1 MEVQKPQCQLAAE
14 DDWSINTHFLTKK
27 CYFSASTKT
36 LRWKWA
42 VTVVKRENPKFWYP
56 FFGRF
61 SEMNSR
67 FATKT
72 CFYEHSFRSAGTF
85 MYIYIHI
92 SIYMHVYIRTCIHT
106 YIYMYNIYICTWL
119 FKYVS
124 MYVYLMCIWSQKSGT
139 YERGL
144 SSSSYA
150 WDHQSG
156 CTSHESEVL
165 SDGPWLVSPPKRKCY
180 GRWFSFLDNGHW
192 HFSMLSL
199 SRSVVLLFFFGNHP
213 WLTGFWGVIKGG
225 LGRWV
230 HWFPTSEGKTW
241 DTQIWGTRPGK
252 LTKNYGKSPFYS
264 WEHPLQMA
272 INGHFQ

>member
-1 MEVQKPQCQLAAE
+1 MSCYCGKTRKPRILV
-14 DDWSINTHFLTKK
+14 SIFWKIFRNEFALRHKNMLLRAQFSVRRDIYVYIYTH
-27 CYFSASTKT
+27 
-36 LRWKWA
+36 
-42 VTVVKRENPKFWYP
+42 
-56 FFGRF
+56 
-61 SEMNSR
+61 
-67 FATKT
+67 
-72 CFYEHSFRSAGTF
+72 
-85 MYIYIHI
+85 IYIHAC
-92 SIYMHVYIRTCIHT
+92 IYTYMYSHI

-199 SRSVVLLFFFGNHP
+199 SRSVVLLFFSETIHGS
-213 WLTGFWGVIKGG
+213 LASGG
-225 LGRWV
+225 WSKVDWV
-230 HWFPTSEGKTW
+230 DGSIG
-241 DTQIWGTRPGK
+241 
-252 LTKNYGKSPFYS
+252 S
-264 WEHPLQMA
+264 PLQRGKHGTPKFGVPGLVNLQKTME
-272 INGHFQ
+272 NHHFIAGNIHYKWP